1 MTIRELHGQHSQ
13 FLRSFSE
20 IYVFFLLF
28 LIFLDNYLDVM
39 LKGQAVSREIL
50 GVEKVSV
57 CLLKCLE
64 HSSPLSAM
72 SSFSAPVCSC
82 RSTSLALPSNRHT
95 PGMWAAMRAMCAE
108 TLIISKHLAK
118 FRHDL
123 SALLVSGGPC

>member
-1 MTIRELHGQHSQ
+1 
-13 FLRSFSE
+13 
-20 IYVFFLLF
+20 
-28 LIFLDNYLDVM
+28 M
-39 LKGQAVSREIL
+39 LEGQAVSRKIL

-64 HSSPLSAM
+64 HSSPLSAV
-72 SSFSAPVCSC
+72 SIVQLFCTCVQG

-95 PGMWAAMRAMCAE
+95 LGMWAAMRAMCAE

-123 SALLVSGGPC
+123 SALLVSVGPC

>member
-1 MTIRELHGQHSQ
+1 M
-13 FLRSFSE
+13 
-20 IYVFFLLF
+20 
-28 LIFLDNYLDVM
+28 
-39 LKGQAVSREIL
+39 SREIL

-64 HSSPLSAM
+64 HSSPCPLCPA
-72 SSFSAPVCSC
+72 FLHVCAG
-82 RSTSLALPSNRHT
+82 RVTSLALPSNRHT
-95 PGMWAAMRAMCAE
+95 LGMWAAMQAMCAE